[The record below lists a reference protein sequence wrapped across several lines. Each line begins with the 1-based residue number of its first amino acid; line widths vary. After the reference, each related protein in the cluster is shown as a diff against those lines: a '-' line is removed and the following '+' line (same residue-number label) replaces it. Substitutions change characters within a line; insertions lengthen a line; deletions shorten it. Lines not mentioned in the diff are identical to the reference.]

1 MSDFMACYV
10 AQSHIV
16 MKIFNKEKCSM
27 NREVKPKTKI
37 KTGVTVK
44 GFLILIPALLLWPPV
59 TLVEAVP

>member
-1 MSDFMACYV
+1 
-10 AQSHIV
+10 
-16 MKIFNKEKCSM
+16 M
-27 NREVKPKTKI
+27 NREVKSKTKI